1 MSPSPIEV
9 DPEIGDFDWHAYV
22 AWLVAGHGTLAGV
35 ATHLSELGGQS
46 EDALSIERGLR
57 RLRKRGMRD
66 GGTWGAR
73 CLRAF
78 GLPAGIESR
87 VRWMG
92 HAHSRFT
99 DLPRSICID
108 LLRPWQR
115 PPINESPSWAWVQ
128 LGLASVALRGRYIV
142 EADVHLE
149 RAEAAADEGPARAE
163 ALLVRAFIDGRR
175 RPELVPDTLDRA
187 ATHIQGLPRDED
199 RACLSARLV
208 DLRARQLL
216 GRQQDAS
223 AAEDLY
229 ATLPRV
235 GPPFVLVQRHQGL
248 GRCALV
254 QGFREGA
261 VAHARLAV
269 GFAGDAG
276 SLRLRVMALTLL
288 SKALG
293 GDEGEQLRLRAV
305 ALTNRLE
312 DEALRVRLLRQ
323 EPE

>member
-1 MSPSPIEV
+1 MNEA

-22 AWLVAGHGTLAGV
+22 TWLVAGHGTLHAV
-35 ATHLSELGGQS
+35 ADRLSEIGGQG

-78 GLPAGIESR
+78 GLPTGIESR

-92 HAHSRFT
+92 HYHSRFT

-115 PPINESPSWAWVQ
+115 PPITESPAWAWVQ
-128 LGLASVALRGRYIV
+128 LGLASVALRGRYVV
-142 EADVHLE
+142 EAEEHLAI
-149 RAEAAADEGPARAE
+149 AEAAADEGPARAE

-175 RPELVPDTLDRA
+175 RPEAVSAWLEQADA
-187 ATHIQGLPRDED
+187 HIQGLPRDED
-199 RACLSARLV
+199 RACMAARHA
-208 DLRARQLL
+208 DLRAGLL
-216 GRQQDAS
+216 LTRHKNPA
-223 AAEDLY
+223 AAEELY
-229 ATLPRV
+229 ASLPRV
-235 GPPFVLVQRHQGL
+235 APPFVLVQRHAGL

-254 QGFREGA
+254 QGYREGG

-276 SLRLRVMALTLL
+276 SLRLRVMALHLL